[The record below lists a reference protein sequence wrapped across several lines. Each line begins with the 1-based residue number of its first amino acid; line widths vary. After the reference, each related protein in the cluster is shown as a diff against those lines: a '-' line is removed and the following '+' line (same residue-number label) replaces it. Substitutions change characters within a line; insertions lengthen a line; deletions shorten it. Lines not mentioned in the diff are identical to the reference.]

1 MKVELIK
8 TEGNK
13 VSFKLTVDNDKFESA
28 IVKAY
33 NKNKGKYNI
42 PGFRKGKA
50 PRKIIEANYGKGV
63 FYSDAIDILFPEV
76 YPSAIDELKIDP
88 IDMPSI
94 DIEEI
99 SKDNGLV
106 ILVDVEVKP
115 TFELG
120 EYKGVEVE
128 KVEETVNED
137 VVTAKLEEMREKAS
151 RLVSVEREIVNGDTA
166 NIDFEGFDGEVA
178 FEGGKGENYD
188 LVIGSGSFIPG
199 FEEQLVGKKVGEEV
213 EVNVTFPE
221 EYHAENLAGKPVVFK
236 VKVNDVK
243 VKELPELNDE
253 FAADTTEFNTL
264 EELTA
269 DVRAKAEAD
278 GEVAFEGGKGE
289 NYDLVI
295 GSGSFIPGFEEQLV
309 GKKVGEE
316 VEVNVTFPEEYHAEN
331 LAGKPV
337 VFKVKVNDVKVKELP
352 ELNDEFA
359 ADTTEFN
366 TLEELTADVRA
377 KAEAEVAEA
386 AKNELR
392 NRVIEKVV
400 ENTTVEVPE
409 AMVKN
414 EIENQ
419 LMELNYQ
426 LQYQGFGMEQFLQ
439 MTGKT
444 MEEFKAEFT
453 TNRRE
458 EAVKNVKTSLVIE
471 AIAKAEGVEVS
482 EEEVNAE
489 VEKMAAAYNMT
500 VEQVKEAL
508 RPNDLKDMEGQL
520 KIRKTIDLL
529 VDSAKIA

>member
-8 TEGNK
+8 QEGTK
-13 VSFKLTVDNDKFESA
+13 VSFKLTVDNEKFESA

-50 PRKIIEANYGKGV
+50 PRKVIETHYGKGV
-63 FYSDAIDILFPEV
+63 FYSDAIDIVFPEV
-76 YPSAIDELKIDP
+76 YPAAIDELKIDP

-94 DIEEI
+94 DVEEI

-106 ILVDVEVKP
+106 LLVDVEVKP
-115 TFELG
+115 EFQLG
-120 EYKGVEVE
+120 DYKGVEVE
-128 KVEETVNED
+128 KVDETVNED
-137 VVTAKLEEMREKAS
+137 VVNAKLEEMREKNS
-151 RLVSVEREIVNGDTA
+151 RLVSVEREIANGDTA

-199 FEEQLVGKKVGEEV
+199 FEDQLVGKKAGEEV

-264 EELTA
+264 EELRA

-278 GEVAFEGGKGE
+278 
-289 NYDLVI
+289 
-295 GSGSFIPGFEEQLV
+295 
-309 GKKVGEE
+309 
-316 VEVNVTFPEEYHAEN
+316 
-331 LAGKPV
+331 
-337 VFKVKVNDVKVKELP
+337 
-352 ELNDEFA
+352 
-359 ADTTEFN
+359 
-366 TLEELTADVRA
+366 A
-377 KAEAEVAEA
+377 KEA

-400 ENTTVEVPE
+400 ANTEVEVPE
-409 AMVKN
+409 AMIKH

-419 LMELNYQ
+419 MMELNYQ
-426 LQYQGFGMEQFLQ
+426 LQYQGFGMEQFLK

-444 MEEFKAEFT
+444 MEEFKAEFAAS
-453 TNRRE
+453 RRE
-458 EAVKNVKTSLVIE
+458 EALRNVKTSLVIE
-471 AIAKAEGVEVS
+471 AIAKAEGVEVN

-489 VEKMAAAYNMT
+489 VQKMADAYNMT
-500 VEQVKEAL
+500 VEQVKGAL
-508 RPNDLKDMEGQL
+508 RATDLKDMEGQL

-529 VDSAKIA
+529 VENAKIA

>member
-8 TEGNK
+8 QEGTK
-13 VSFKLTVDNDKFESA
+13 VSFKLTVDNEKFESA

-50 PRKIIEANYGKGV
+50 PRKVIETHYGKGV
-63 FYSDAIDILFPEV
+63 FYSDAIDIVFPEV
-76 YPSAIDELKIDP
+76 YPAAIDELKIDP

-94 DIEEI
+94 DVEEI

-106 ILVDVEVKP
+106 LLVDVEVKP
-115 TFELG
+115 EFQLG
-120 EYKGVEVE
+120 DYKGVEVE
-128 KVEETVNED
+128 KVDETVNED
-137 VVTAKLEEMREKAS
+137 VVNAKLDEMREKGS
-151 RLVSVEREIVNGDTA
+151 RLVSVEREIANGDTA

-199 FEEQLVGKKVGEEV
+199 FEDQLVGKKAGEEV

-264 EELTA
+264 EELRA

-278 GEVAFEGGKGE
+278 
-289 NYDLVI
+289 
-295 GSGSFIPGFEEQLV
+295 
-309 GKKVGEE
+309 
-316 VEVNVTFPEEYHAEN
+316 
-331 LAGKPV
+331 
-337 VFKVKVNDVKVKELP
+337 
-352 ELNDEFA
+352 
-359 ADTTEFN
+359 
-366 TLEELTADVRA
+366 A
-377 KAEAEVAEA
+377 KEA

-400 ENTTVEVPE
+400 ANTEVEVPE
-409 AMVKN
+409 AMIKH

-419 LMELNYQ
+419 MMELNYQ
-426 LQYQGFGMEQFLQ
+426 LQYQGFGMEQFLK

-444 MEEFKAEFT
+444 MEEFKAEFAAS
-453 TNRRE
+453 RRE
-458 EAVKNVKTSLVIE
+458 EALRNVKTSLVIE
-471 AIAKAEGVEVS
+471 AIAKAENVEVS
-482 EEEVNAE
+482 EEEVNGE
-489 VEKMAAAYNMT
+489 VQKMADAYKMT
-500 VEQVKEAL
+500 AEQVKEAL

-529 VDSAKIA
+529 VENAKIA

>member
-50 PRKIIEANYGKGV
+50 PRKIIETNYGKGV

-88 IDMPSI
+88 IDAPSI

-115 TFELG
+115 SFELG

-128 KVEETVNED
+128 KVEEAINED
-137 VVTAKLEEMREKAS
+137 AVTAKLEEMREKGS
-151 RLVSVEREIVNGDTA
+151 RLVSVEREIANGDTA

-188 LVIGSGSFIPG
+188 LVIGAGSFIPG
-199 FEEQLVGKKVGEEV
+199 FEEQLVGRKVGEEL

-269 DVRAKAEAD
+269 DVKAKVEAEA
-278 GEVAFEGGKGE
+278 
-289 NYDLVI
+289 
-295 GSGSFIPGFEEQLV
+295 
-309 GKKVGEE
+309 
-316 VEVNVTFPEEYHAEN
+316 
-331 LAGKPV
+331 
-337 VFKVKVNDVKVKELP
+337 
-352 ELNDEFA
+352 
-359 ADTTEFN
+359 
-366 TLEELTADVRA
+366 
-377 KAEAEVAEA
+377 AEA

-400 ENTTVEVPE
+400 ANTEVEVPE

-419 LMELNYQ
+419 MMELNYQ

-453 TNRRE
+453 ANRRD

-471 AIAKAEGVEVS
+471 AIAKAEDVQVS
-482 EEEVNAE
+482 EEEVDAE
-489 VEKMAAAYNMT
+489 VQKMSEAYNMT

-508 RPNDLKDMEGQL
+508 RPTDLKDMEGQL

>member
-50 PRKIIEANYGKGV
+50 PRKIIETNYGKGV

-88 IDMPSI
+88 IDAPSI

-115 TFELG
+115 SFELG

-128 KVEETVNED
+128 KVEEAINED
-137 VVTAKLEEMREKAS
+137 AVTAKLEEMREKGS
-151 RLVSVEREIVNGDTA
+151 RLVSVEREIANGDTA

-199 FEEQLVGKKVGEEV
+199 FEEQLVGKKVGEEL

-236 VKVNDVK
+236 VKINDVK

-269 DVRAKAEAD
+269 DVKAKVEAEA
-278 GEVAFEGGKGE
+278 
-289 NYDLVI
+289 
-295 GSGSFIPGFEEQLV
+295 
-309 GKKVGEE
+309 
-316 VEVNVTFPEEYHAEN
+316 
-331 LAGKPV
+331 
-337 VFKVKVNDVKVKELP
+337 
-352 ELNDEFA
+352 
-359 ADTTEFN
+359 
-366 TLEELTADVRA
+366 
-377 KAEAEVAEA
+377 AEA

-400 ENTTVEVPE
+400 ANTEVEVPE

-419 LMELNYQ
+419 MMELNYQ

-444 MEEFKAEFT
+444 MEEFKAEFAA
-453 TNRRE
+453 NRRD
-458 EAVKNVKTSLVIE
+458 EAVRNVKTSLVIE
-471 AIAKAEGVEVS
+471 AIAKAEDVQVS
-482 EEEVNAE
+482 EEEVDAE
-489 VEKMAAAYNMT
+489 VQKMAEAYNMT

-508 RPNDLKDMEGQL
+508 RPTDLKDMEGQL

>member
-8 TEGNK
+8 QEGTK
-13 VSFKLTVDNDKFESA
+13 VSFKLTVDNEKFESA

-50 PRKIIEANYGKGV
+50 PRKVIETHYGKGV
-63 FYSDAIDILFPEV
+63 FYSDAIDIVFPEV

-94 DIEEI
+94 DVEEI

-106 ILVDVEVKP
+106 LLVDVEVKP
-115 TFELG
+115 EFQLG
-120 EYKGVEVE
+120 DYKGVEVE
-128 KVEETVNED
+128 KVDETVNED
-137 VVTAKLEEMREKAS
+137 VVNAKLDEMREKGS
-151 RLVSVEREIVNGDTA
+151 RLVSVEREIANGDTA

-199 FEEQLVGKKVGEEV
+199 FEDQLVGKKAGEEV

-264 EELTA
+264 EELRA

-278 GEVAFEGGKGE
+278 
-289 NYDLVI
+289 
-295 GSGSFIPGFEEQLV
+295 
-309 GKKVGEE
+309 
-316 VEVNVTFPEEYHAEN
+316 
-331 LAGKPV
+331 
-337 VFKVKVNDVKVKELP
+337 
-352 ELNDEFA
+352 
-359 ADTTEFN
+359 
-366 TLEELTADVRA
+366 A
-377 KAEAEVAEA
+377 KEA

-400 ENTTVEVPE
+400 ANTEVEVPE
-409 AMVKN
+409 AMIKH

-419 LMELNYQ
+419 MMELNYQ
-426 LQYQGFGMEQFLQ
+426 LQYQGFGMEQFLK

-444 MEEFKAEFT
+444 MEEFKAEFAAS
-453 TNRRE
+453 RRE
-458 EAVKNVKTSLVIE
+458 EALRNVKTSLVIE
-471 AIAKAEGVEVS
+471 AIAKAEGVEVN

-489 VEKMAAAYNMT
+489 VQKMADAYNMT
-500 VEQVKEAL
+500 VEQVKGAL
-508 RPNDLKDMEGQL
+508 RATDLKDMEGQL
-520 KIRKTIDLL
+520 KIRKTIDFL
-529 VDSAKIA
+529 VENAKIA

>member
-50 PRKIIEANYGKGV
+50 PRKIIETNYGKGV

-88 IDMPSI
+88 IDAPSI

-115 TFELG
+115 SFELG

-128 KVEETVNED
+128 KVEEAINED
-137 VVTAKLEEMREKAS
+137 AVTAKLEEMREKGS
-151 RLVSVEREIVNGDTA
+151 RLVSVEREIANGDTA

-199 FEEQLVGKKVGEEV
+199 FEEQLVGKKVGEEL

-269 DVRAKAEAD
+269 DVKAKVEAEA
-278 GEVAFEGGKGE
+278 
-289 NYDLVI
+289 
-295 GSGSFIPGFEEQLV
+295 
-309 GKKVGEE
+309 
-316 VEVNVTFPEEYHAEN
+316 
-331 LAGKPV
+331 
-337 VFKVKVNDVKVKELP
+337 
-352 ELNDEFA
+352 
-359 ADTTEFN
+359 
-366 TLEELTADVRA
+366 
-377 KAEAEVAEA
+377 AEA

-400 ENTTVEVPE
+400 ANTEVEVPE

-419 LMELNYQ
+419 MMELNYQ

-453 TNRRE
+453 ANRRD

-471 AIAKAEGVEVS
+471 AIAKAEDVQVS
-482 EEEVNAE
+482 EEEVDAE
-489 VEKMAAAYNMT
+489 VQKMAESYNMT

-508 RPNDLKDMEGQL
+508 RPTDLKDMEGQL

>member
-50 PRKIIEANYGKGV
+50 PRKIIETNYGKGV

-88 IDMPSI
+88 IDAPSI

-115 TFELG
+115 SFELG

-137 VVTAKLEEMREKAS
+137 VVTAKLEEMREKGS
-151 RLVSVEREIVNGDTA
+151 RLVSIEREIANGDTA

-199 FEEQLVGKKVGEEV
+199 FEEQLVGKKVGEEL

-269 DVRAKAEAD
+269 DVRAKVEAD
-278 GEVAFEGGKGE
+278 A
-289 NYDLVI
+289 
-295 GSGSFIPGFEEQLV
+295 
-309 GKKVGEE
+309 
-316 VEVNVTFPEEYHAEN
+316 
-331 LAGKPV
+331 
-337 VFKVKVNDVKVKELP
+337 
-352 ELNDEFA
+352 
-359 ADTTEFN
+359 
-366 TLEELTADVRA
+366 
-377 KAEAEVAEA
+377 AEA

-400 ENTTVEVPE
+400 ANTEVEVPE

-419 LMELNYQ
+419 MMELNYQ
-426 LQYQGFGMEQFLQ
+426 LQSQGFGMEQFLQ

-453 TNRRE
+453 SNRRE
-458 EAVKNVKTSLVIE
+458 EAVRNVKTSLVIE
-471 AIAKAEGVEVS
+471 AIAKAEDVQVS
-482 EEEVNAE
+482 EEEVDAE
-489 VEKMAAAYNMT
+489 VQKMAEAYNMT

-508 RPNDLKDMEGQL
+508 RPTDLEDMEGQL
-520 KIRKTIDLL
+520 KMRKTIDLL

>member
-8 TEGNK
+8 QEGTK
-13 VSFKLTVDNDKFESA
+13 VSFKLTVDNEKFESA

-50 PRKIIEANYGKGV
+50 PRKVIETHYGKGV
-63 FYSDAIDILFPEV
+63 FYSDAIDIVFPEV
-76 YPSAIDELKIDP
+76 YPAAIDELKIDP
-88 IDMPSI
+88 IEVPSI
-94 DIEEI
+94 DVEEI

-106 ILVDVEVKP
+106 LLVDVEVKP
-115 TFELG
+115 EFQLG
-120 EYKGVEVE
+120 DYKGVEVE
-128 KVEETVNED
+128 KVEDTLNED
-137 VVTAKLEEMREKAS
+137 VVNAKLEEMREKNS
-151 RLVSVEREIVNGDTA
+151 RLVSVEREIANGDTA

-178 FEGGKGENYD
+178 FEGGKGENYN

-199 FEEQLVGKKVGEEV
+199 FEEQLVGKKAGEEV

-236 VKVNDVK
+236 VKVNEVK

-264 EELTA
+264 EELRA
-269 DVRAKAEAD
+269 DVKAKAE
-278 GEVAFEGGKGE
+278 
-289 NYDLVI
+289 
-295 GSGSFIPGFEEQLV
+295 EE
-309 GKKVGEE
+309 
-316 VEVNVTFPEEYHAEN
+316 
-331 LAGKPV
+331 
-337 VFKVKVNDVKVKELP
+337 
-352 ELNDEFA
+352 
-359 ADTTEFN
+359 
-366 TLEELTADVRA
+366 A
-377 KAEAEVAEA
+377 KEA

-400 ENTTVEVPE
+400 ANTEVEVPE
-409 AMVKN
+409 AMVKH

-444 MEEFKAEFT
+444 MDEFKAEFT
-453 TNRRE
+453 ASRRE
-458 EAVKNVKTSLVIE
+458 EALRNVKTSLVIE
-471 AIAKAEGVEVS
+471 AIAKAEDVQVS

-489 VEKMAAAYNMT
+489 VQKMADAYKMT
-500 VEQVKEAL
+500 VDQVKEAL
-508 RPNDLKDMEGQL
+508 RPTDLKDMEGQL

-529 VDSAKIA
+529 VENAKIA

>member
-8 TEGNK
+8 TEGNQ
-13 VSFKLTVDNDKFESA
+13 VSFKLTVDNDKFEAA
-28 IVKAY
+28 ITKAY
-33 NKNKGKYNI
+33 NKNKGKYNV

-50 PRKIIEANYGKGV
+50 PRKVIETHYGKGV
-63 FYSDAIDILFPEV
+63 FYSDAIDIVFPEV
-76 YPSAIDELKIDP
+76 YPAAIDELNIDP

-94 DIEEI
+94 DVEEI

-106 ILVDVEVKP
+106 MLVDVEVKP
-115 TFELG
+115 SFELG
-120 EYKGVEVE
+120 QYKGVEVE
-128 KVEETVNED
+128 KVEETVNDELIN
-137 VVTAKLEEMREKAS
+137 ARLEEMREKNS
-151 RLVSVEREIVNGDTA
+151 RLVSVDREIANGDTA

-178 FEGGKGENYD
+178 FEGGKGEKYD

-199 FEEQLVGKKVGEEV
+199 FEEQLVGKKAGEEV

-264 EELTA
+264 EELRA

-278 GEVAFEGGKGE
+278 
-289 NYDLVI
+289 
-295 GSGSFIPGFEEQLV
+295 
-309 GKKVGEE
+309 
-316 VEVNVTFPEEYHAEN
+316 
-331 LAGKPV
+331 
-337 VFKVKVNDVKVKELP
+337 
-352 ELNDEFA
+352 
-359 ADTTEFN
+359 
-366 TLEELTADVRA
+366 A
-377 KAEAEVAEA
+377 KEA

-400 ENTTVEVPE
+400 ANTEVEVPE
-409 AMVKN
+409 AMIKH

-419 LMELNYQ
+419 MMELNYQ

-444 MEEFKAEFT
+444 MEEFKADFAKD
-453 TNRRE
+453 RKD

-471 AIAKAEGVEVS
+471 AIAKAEDVQVS
-482 EEEVNAE
+482 EEEVDAE
-489 VEKMAAAYNMT
+489 VQKMADAYNMT
-500 VEQVKEAL
+500 VEQVKGAL
-508 RPNDLKDMEGQL
+508 RPTDLKDMEGQL

-529 VDSAKIA
+529 VDNAKIA

>member
-50 PRKIIEANYGKGV
+50 PRKIIETNYGKGV

-88 IDMPSI
+88 IDAPSI

-115 TFELG
+115 SFELG

-128 KVEETVNED
+128 KVEEAINED
-137 VVTAKLEEMREKAS
+137 AVTAKLEEMREKGS
-151 RLVSVEREIVNGDTA
+151 RLVSVEREIANGDTA

-199 FEEQLVGKKVGEEV
+199 FEEQLVGKKVGEEL

-269 DVRAKAEAD
+269 DVKARVEAEA
-278 GEVAFEGGKGE
+278 
-289 NYDLVI
+289 
-295 GSGSFIPGFEEQLV
+295 
-309 GKKVGEE
+309 
-316 VEVNVTFPEEYHAEN
+316 
-331 LAGKPV
+331 
-337 VFKVKVNDVKVKELP
+337 
-352 ELNDEFA
+352 
-359 ADTTEFN
+359 
-366 TLEELTADVRA
+366 
-377 KAEAEVAEA
+377 AEA

-400 ENTTVEVPE
+400 ANTEVEVPE

-419 LMELNYQ
+419 MMELNYQ

-444 MEEFKAEFT
+444 MEEFKAEFAA
-453 TNRRE
+453 NRRD
-458 EAVKNVKTSLVIE
+458 EAVRNVKTSLVIE
-471 AIAKAEGVEVS
+471 AIAKAEDVQVS
-482 EEEVNAE
+482 EEEVDAE
-489 VEKMAAAYNMT
+489 VQKMAESYNMT

-508 RPNDLKDMEGQL
+508 RPTDLKDMEGQL

>member
-8 TEGNK
+8 QEGTK
-13 VSFKLTVDNDKFESA
+13 VSFKLTVDNEKFESA

-50 PRKIIEANYGKGV
+50 PRKVIETHYGKGV
-63 FYSDAIDILFPEV
+63 FYSDAIDIVFPEV
-76 YPSAIDELKIDP
+76 YPAAIDELKIDP

-94 DIEEI
+94 DVEEI

-106 ILVDVEVKP
+106 LLVDVEVKP
-115 TFELG
+115 EFQLG
-120 EYKGVEVE
+120 DYKGVEVE
-128 KVEETVNED
+128 KVDETVNED
-137 VVTAKLEEMREKAS
+137 VVNAKLDEMREKGS
-151 RLVSVEREIVNGDTA
+151 RLVSVEREIANGDTA
-166 NIDFEGFDGEVA
+166 NIDFEGFDGDVA

-199 FEEQLVGKKVGEEV
+199 FEDQLVGKKAGEEV

-253 FAADTTEFNTL
+253 FAADTTEFETL
-264 EELTA
+264 AELRA
-269 DVRAKAEAD
+269 DVR
-278 GEVAFEGGKGE
+278 
-289 NYDLVI
+289 
-295 GSGSFIPGFEEQLV
+295 
-309 GKKVGEE
+309 
-316 VEVNVTFPEEYHAEN
+316 T
-331 LAGKPV
+331 
-337 VFKVKVNDVKVKELP
+337 
-352 ELNDEFA
+352 
-359 ADTTEFN
+359 
-366 TLEELTADVRA
+366 
-377 KAEAEVAEA
+377 KAEAEAKEA

-400 ENTTVEVPE
+400 ANTEVEVPE
-409 AMVKN
+409 AMIKH

-419 LMELNYQ
+419 MMELNYQ

-444 MEEFKAEFT
+444 MEEFKAEFAAS
-453 TNRRE
+453 RRE
-458 EAVKNVKTSLVIE
+458 EALRNVKTSLVIE
-471 AIAKAEGVEVS
+471 AIAKAEGVEVN

-489 VEKMAAAYNMT
+489 VQKMADAYKMT
-500 VEQVKEAL
+500 AEQVKEAL

-529 VDSAKIA
+529 VENAKIA

>member
-8 TEGNK
+8 QEGNK

-28 IVKAY
+28 VVKAY

-50 PRKIIEANYGKGV
+50 PRKVIETHYGKGV
-63 FYSDAIDILFPEV
+63 FYSDAIDLVFPEV
-76 YPSAIDELKIDP
+76 YPAAIDELKIDP

-94 DIEEI
+94 DVEEI

-106 ILVDVEVKP
+106 LLVDVEVKP
-115 TFELG
+115 EFQLG
-120 EYKGVEVE
+120 DYKGVEVE
-128 KVEETVNED
+128 KVDETVNED
-137 VVTAKLEEMREKAS
+137 VVNAKLDEMRERGS
-151 RLVSVEREIVNGDTA
+151 RLVSVEREIANGDTA

-199 FEEQLVGKKVGEEV
+199 FEEQLVGKKAGEEV

-264 EELTA
+264 EELRA

-278 GEVAFEGGKGE
+278 
-289 NYDLVI
+289 
-295 GSGSFIPGFEEQLV
+295 
-309 GKKVGEE
+309 
-316 VEVNVTFPEEYHAEN
+316 
-331 LAGKPV
+331 
-337 VFKVKVNDVKVKELP
+337 
-352 ELNDEFA
+352 
-359 ADTTEFN
+359 
-366 TLEELTADVRA
+366 A
-377 KAEAEVAEA
+377 KEA

-400 ENTTVEVPE
+400 ANTEVEVPE
-409 AMVKN
+409 AMVKH

-444 MEEFKAEFT
+444 MDEFKAEFT
-453 TNRRE
+453 ASRRE
-458 EAVKNVKTSLVIE
+458 EALRNVKTSLVIE
-471 AIAKAEGVEVS
+471 AIAKAEGVEVN

-489 VEKMAAAYNMT
+489 VQKMADAYNMT
-500 VEQVKEAL
+500 VEQVKGAL
-508 RPNDLKDMEGQL
+508 RATDLKDMEGQL

-529 VDSAKIA
+529 VENAKIA

>member
-13 VSFKLTVDNDKFESA
+13 VSFKLTVDHDKFESA

-50 PRKIIEANYGKGV
+50 PRKIIETNYGKGV

-76 YPSAIDELKIDP
+76 YPTAIDELNIDP

-106 ILVDVEVKP
+106 ILVNVEVKP

-120 EYKGVEVE
+120 QYKGVEVE
-128 KVEETVNED
+128 KVEETVSED
-137 VVTAKLEEMREKAS
+137 VVNAKLEEMREKNS
-151 RLVSVEREIVNGDTA
+151 RLVSVEREIENGDTA

-178 FEGGKGENYD
+178 FEGGKGENYN

-199 FEEQLVGKKVGEEV
+199 FEEQLVGKKAGEEV

-236 VKVNDVK
+236 VKINDVK

-264 EELTA
+264 AELTA
-269 DVRAKAEAD
+269 DVK
-278 GEVAFEGGKGE
+278 
-289 NYDLVI
+289 
-295 GSGSFIPGFEEQLV
+295 
-309 GKKVGEE
+309 
-316 VEVNVTFPEEYHAEN
+316 
-331 LAGKPV
+331 
-337 VFKVKVNDVKVKELP
+337 
-352 ELNDEFA
+352 
-359 ADTTEFN
+359 
-366 TLEELTADVRA
+366 A
-377 KAEAEVAEA
+377 KAEAEAKEA

-392 NRVIEKVV
+392 NRVIDKVV
-400 ENTTVEVPE
+400 ENTEVEVPE
-409 AMVKN
+409 AMVKH

-444 MEEFKAEFT
+444 MEQFKEEFMATRKD
-453 TNRRE
+453 

-500 VEQVKEAL
+500 AEQIKEAL
-508 RPNDLKDMEGQL
+508 RPTDLKDMEGQL

>member
-8 TEGNK
+8 QEGTK
-13 VSFKLTVDNDKFESA
+13 VSFKLTVDNEKFESA

-50 PRKIIEANYGKGV
+50 PRKVIETHYGKGV
-63 FYSDAIDILFPEV
+63 FYSDAIDIVFPEV
-76 YPSAIDELKIDP
+76 YPAAIDELKIDP

-94 DIEEI
+94 DVEEI

-106 ILVDVEVKP
+106 LLVDVEVKP
-115 TFELG
+115 EFQLRDD
-120 EYKGVEVE
+120 KGVEVE
-128 KVEETVNED
+128 KVDETVNED
-137 VVTAKLEEMREKAS
+137 VVNAKLDEMREKGS
-151 RLVSVEREIVNGDTA
+151 RLVSVEREIANGDTA

-199 FEEQLVGKKVGEEV
+199 FEDQLVGKKAGEEV

-264 EELTA
+264 EELRA

-278 GEVAFEGGKGE
+278 
-289 NYDLVI
+289 
-295 GSGSFIPGFEEQLV
+295 
-309 GKKVGEE
+309 
-316 VEVNVTFPEEYHAEN
+316 
-331 LAGKPV
+331 
-337 VFKVKVNDVKVKELP
+337 
-352 ELNDEFA
+352 
-359 ADTTEFN
+359 
-366 TLEELTADVRA
+366 A
-377 KAEAEVAEA
+377 KEA

-400 ENTTVEVPE
+400 ANTEVEVPE
-409 AMVKN
+409 AMIKH

-419 LMELNYQ
+419 MMELNYQ
-426 LQYQGFGMEQFLQ
+426 LQYQGFGMEQFLK

-444 MEEFKAEFT
+444 MEEFKAEFAAS
-453 TNRRE
+453 RRE
-458 EAVKNVKTSLVIE
+458 EALRNVKTSLVIE
-471 AIAKAEGVEVS
+471 AIAKAEGVEVN

-489 VEKMAAAYNMT
+489 VQKMADAYNMT
-500 VEQVKEAL
+500 VEQVKGAL
-508 RPNDLKDMEGQL
+508 RATDLKDMEGQL

-529 VDSAKIA
+529 VENAKIA

>member
-8 TEGNK
+8 QEGTK
-13 VSFKLTVDNDKFESA
+13 VSFKLTVDNEKFESA

-50 PRKIIEANYGKGV
+50 PRKVIETHYGKGV
-63 FYSDAIDILFPEV
+63 FYSDAIDIVFPEV
-76 YPSAIDELKIDP
+76 YPAAIDELKIDP

-94 DIEEI
+94 DVEEI

-106 ILVDVEVKP
+106 LLVDVEVKP
-115 TFELG
+115 EFQLG
-120 EYKGVEVE
+120 DYKGVEVE
-128 KVEETVNED
+128 KVDETVNED
-137 VVTAKLEEMREKAS
+137 VVNAKLDEMREKGS
-151 RLVSVEREIVNGDTA
+151 RLVSVEREIANGDTA

-199 FEEQLVGKKVGEEV
+199 FEDQLVGKKAGEEV

-236 VKVNDVK
+236 VKVNEVK

-264 EELTA
+264 AELRA
-269 DVRAKAEAD
+269 DVTAKAE
-278 GEVAFEGGKGE
+278 
-289 NYDLVI
+289 
-295 GSGSFIPGFEEQLV
+295 EES
-309 GKKVGEE
+309 K
-316 VEVNVTFPEEYHAEN
+316 
-331 LAGKPV
+331 
-337 VFKVKVNDVKVKELP
+337 
-352 ELNDEFA
+352 
-359 ADTTEFN
+359 
-366 TLEELTADVRA
+366 
-377 KAEAEVAEA
+377 EA

-400 ENTTVEVPE
+400 ANTEVEVPE
-409 AMVKN
+409 AMVKH
-414 EIENQ
+414 EIDNQ

-444 MEEFKAEFT
+444 MDEFKAEFT
-453 TNRRE
+453 ASRRE
-458 EAVKNVKTSLVIE
+458 EALRNVKTSLVIE
-471 AIAKAEGVEVS
+471 AIAKAENVEVS
-482 EEEVNAE
+482 EEEVNSE
-489 VEKMAAAYNMT
+489 VQKMADAYKMT

-529 VDSAKIA
+529 VENAKIA

>member
-50 PRKIIEANYGKGV
+50 PRKVIETHYGKGV

-76 YPSAIDELKIDP
+76 YPAAIDELKIDP

-115 TFELG
+115 SFELG

-128 KVEETVNED
+128 KVDETVNED
-137 VVTAKLEEMREKAS
+137 VINAKLEEMREKGS
-151 RLVSVEREIVNGDTA
+151 RLVSVEREIANGDTA
-166 NIDFEGFDGEVA
+166 NIDFEGFDGDVA

-199 FEEQLVGKKVGEEV
+199 FEEQLVGKKAGEEV

-264 EELTA
+264 EELRA

-278 GEVAFEGGKGE
+278 
-289 NYDLVI
+289 
-295 GSGSFIPGFEEQLV
+295 
-309 GKKVGEE
+309 
-316 VEVNVTFPEEYHAEN
+316 
-331 LAGKPV
+331 
-337 VFKVKVNDVKVKELP
+337 
-352 ELNDEFA
+352 
-359 ADTTEFN
+359 
-366 TLEELTADVRA
+366 A
-377 KAEAEVAEA
+377 KEA

-400 ENTTVEVPE
+400 ENTEVEVPE
-409 AMVKN
+409 AMIKN

-453 TNRRE
+453 SNRRD
-458 EAVKNVKTSLVIE
+458 EAIRNVKTSLVIE
-471 AIAKAEGVEVS
+471 AIAKAEDVQVS

-489 VEKMAAAYNMT
+489 VQKMAEAYNMT

-508 RPNDLKDMEGQL
+508 RPTDLKDMEGQL

>member
-50 PRKIIEANYGKGV
+50 PRKIIETNYGKGV

-76 YPSAIDELKIDP
+76 YPVAIDELNIDP

-99 SKDNGLV
+99 SQDNGLV
-106 ILVDVEVKP
+106 ILVNVEVKP

-120 EYKGVEVE
+120 QYKGVEVE
-128 KVEETVNED
+128 KVEETVSEE
-137 VVTAKLEEMREKAS
+137 VVNAKLEEMREKNS
-151 RLVSVEREIVNGDTA
+151 RLVSVEREIENGDTA

-178 FEGGKGENYD
+178 FEGGKGENYN

-199 FEEQLVGKKVGEEV
+199 FEEQLIGKKAGEEV

-236 VKVNDVK
+236 VKINDVK

-264 EELTA
+264 AELTA
-269 DVRAKAEAD
+269 DVK
-278 GEVAFEGGKGE
+278 
-289 NYDLVI
+289 
-295 GSGSFIPGFEEQLV
+295 
-309 GKKVGEE
+309 
-316 VEVNVTFPEEYHAEN
+316 
-331 LAGKPV
+331 
-337 VFKVKVNDVKVKELP
+337 
-352 ELNDEFA
+352 
-359 ADTTEFN
+359 
-366 TLEELTADVRA
+366 A
-377 KAEAEVAEA
+377 KAEAEAKEA

-392 NRVIEKVV
+392 NRVIDKVV
-400 ENTTVEVPE
+400 ENTEVEVPE
-409 AMVKN
+409 AMVKH

-444 MEEFKAEFT
+444 MEQFKEEFMATRKD
-453 TNRRE
+453 

-482 EEEVNAE
+482 GEEVNAE

-500 VEQVKEAL
+500 VEQIKEAL
-508 RPNDLKDMEGQL
+508 RPTDLKDMEGQL

-529 VDSAKIA
+529 VDNAKIA

>member
-8 TEGNK
+8 QEGTK
-13 VSFKLTVDNDKFESA
+13 VSFKLTVDNEKFESA

-50 PRKIIEANYGKGV
+50 PRKVIETHYGKGV
-63 FYSDAIDILFPEV
+63 FYSDAIDIVFPEV
-76 YPSAIDELKIDP
+76 YPAAIDELKIDP

-94 DIEEI
+94 DVEEI

-106 ILVDVEVKP
+106 LLVDVEVKP
-115 TFELG
+115 EFQLG
-120 EYKGVEVE
+120 DYKGVEVE
-128 KVEETVNED
+128 KVDETVNED
-137 VVTAKLEEMREKAS
+137 VVNAKLDEMREKGS
-151 RLVSVEREIVNGDTA
+151 RLVSVEREIANGDTA

-178 FEGGKGENYD
+178 FEGGKGEKYD

-199 FEEQLVGKKVGEEV
+199 FEDQLVGKKAGEEV

-264 EELTA
+264 EELRA

-278 GEVAFEGGKGE
+278 
-289 NYDLVI
+289 
-295 GSGSFIPGFEEQLV
+295 
-309 GKKVGEE
+309 
-316 VEVNVTFPEEYHAEN
+316 
-331 LAGKPV
+331 
-337 VFKVKVNDVKVKELP
+337 
-352 ELNDEFA
+352 
-359 ADTTEFN
+359 
-366 TLEELTADVRA
+366 A
-377 KAEAEVAEA
+377 KEA

-400 ENTTVEVPE
+400 ANTEVEVPE
-409 AMVKN
+409 AMIKH

-419 LMELNYQ
+419 MMELNYQ

-444 MEEFKAEFT
+444 MEEFKAEFAAS
-453 TNRRE
+453 RRE
-458 EAVKNVKTSLVIE
+458 EALRNVKTSLVIE
-471 AIAKAEGVEVS
+471 AIAKAEGVEVN

-489 VEKMAAAYNMT
+489 VQKMADAYNMT
-500 VEQVKEAL
+500 VEQVKGAL
-508 RPNDLKDMEGQL
+508 RATDLKDMEGQL

-529 VDSAKIA
+529 VENAKIA

>member
-8 TEGNK
+8 QEGNK
-13 VSFKLTVDNDKFESA
+13 VSFKLTVDHDKFESA
-28 IVKAY
+28 VVKAY
-33 NKNKGKYNI
+33 NKNTGKFNI

-50 PRKIIEANYGKGV
+50 PRKIIETNYGKGV
-63 FYSDAIDILFPEV
+63 FYNDAIDIVFPEV
-76 YPSAIDELKIDP
+76 YPAAIDELKIEP
-88 IDMPSI
+88 IEVPSI
-94 DIEEI
+94 DVEEI

-106 ILVDVEVKP
+106 LLVDVEVKP
-115 TFELG
+115 EFQLG

-137 VVTAKLEEMREKAS
+137 VVNAKLEEMREKNS
-151 RLVSVEREIVNGDTA
+151 RLVSVEREIANGDTA

-178 FEGGKGENYD
+178 FEGGKGEKYD

-199 FEEQLVGKKVGEEV
+199 FEEQLVGKKAGEEV

-236 VKVNDVK
+236 VKVNEVK

-264 EELTA
+264 AELRA
-269 DVRAKAEAD
+269 DVTAKAE
-278 GEVAFEGGKGE
+278 
-289 NYDLVI
+289 
-295 GSGSFIPGFEEQLV
+295 EES
-309 GKKVGEE
+309 K
-316 VEVNVTFPEEYHAEN
+316 
-331 LAGKPV
+331 
-337 VFKVKVNDVKVKELP
+337 
-352 ELNDEFA
+352 
-359 ADTTEFN
+359 
-366 TLEELTADVRA
+366 
-377 KAEAEVAEA
+377 EA

-400 ENTTVEVPE
+400 ANTEVEVPE
-409 AMVKN
+409 AMVKH
-414 EIENQ
+414 EIDNQ

-444 MEEFKAEFT
+444 MDEFKAEFT
-453 TNRRE
+453 ASRRE
-458 EAVKNVKTSLVIE
+458 EALRNVKTSLVIE
-471 AIAKAEGVEVS
+471 AIAKAENVEVS
-482 EEEVNAE
+482 EEEVNSE
-489 VEKMAAAYNMT
+489 VQKMADAYKMT

-529 VDSAKIA
+529 VENAKIA

>member
-50 PRKIIEANYGKGV
+50 PRKIIETNYGKGV

-76 YPSAIDELKIDP
+76 YPAAIEELKIDP

-99 SKDNGLV
+99 SEDNGLV

-137 VVTAKLEEMREKAS
+137 LVTAKLEEMREKNS
-151 RLVSVEREIVNGDTA
+151 RLVSVEREIENGDTA
-166 NIDFEGFDGEVA
+166 NIDFEGFDGDVA
-178 FEGGKGENYD
+178 FEGGKGENYN

-199 FEEQLVGKKVGEEV
+199 FEEQLVGKKAGEEV

-236 VKVNDVK
+236 VKINDVK

-269 DVRAKAEAD
+269 DVRAK
-278 GEVAFEGGKGE
+278 V
-289 NYDLVI
+289 
-295 GSGSFIPGFEEQLV
+295 EEDA
-309 GKKVGEE
+309 KV
-316 VEVNVTFPEEYHAEN
+316 
-331 LAGKPV
+331 
-337 VFKVKVNDVKVKELP
+337 
-352 ELNDEFA
+352 
-359 ADTTEFN
+359 
-366 TLEELTADVRA
+366 
-377 KAEAEVAEA
+377 A

-400 ENTTVEVPE
+400 ENTEVEVPE

-444 MEEFKAEFT
+444 MEQFREEFVS
-453 TNRRE
+453 NRRE

-500 VEQVKEAL
+500 VDQVKEAL
-508 RPNDLKDMEGQL
+508 RPTDLKDMEGQL

>member
-8 TEGNK
+8 QEGTK
-13 VSFKLTVDNDKFESA
+13 VSFKLTVDNEKFESA

-50 PRKIIEANYGKGV
+50 PRKVIETHYGKGV
-63 FYSDAIDILFPEV
+63 FYSDAIDIVFPEV
-76 YPSAIDELKIDP
+76 YPAAIDELKIDP

-94 DIEEI
+94 DVEEI

-106 ILVDVEVKP
+106 LLVDVEVKP
-115 TFELG
+115 EFQLG
-120 EYKGVEVE
+120 DYKGVEVE
-128 KVEETVNED
+128 KVDETVNED
-137 VVTAKLEEMREKAS
+137 VVNAKLEEMREKNS
-151 RLVSVEREIVNGDTA
+151 RLVSVEREIANGDTA

-178 FEGGKGENYD
+178 FEGGKGEKYD

-199 FEEQLVGKKVGEEV
+199 FEEQLVGKKAGEEV

-236 VKVNDVK
+236 VKVNEVK

-264 EELTA
+264 AELRA
-269 DVRAKAEAD
+269 DVTAKAE
-278 GEVAFEGGKGE
+278 
-289 NYDLVI
+289 
-295 GSGSFIPGFEEQLV
+295 EES
-309 GKKVGEE
+309 K
-316 VEVNVTFPEEYHAEN
+316 
-331 LAGKPV
+331 
-337 VFKVKVNDVKVKELP
+337 
-352 ELNDEFA
+352 
-359 ADTTEFN
+359 
-366 TLEELTADVRA
+366 
-377 KAEAEVAEA
+377 EA

-400 ENTTVEVPE
+400 ANTEVEVPE
-409 AMVKN
+409 AMVKH
-414 EIENQ
+414 EIDNQ

-444 MEEFKAEFT
+444 MDEFKAEFT
-453 TNRRE
+453 ASRRE
-458 EAVKNVKTSLVIE
+458 EALRNVKTSLVIE
-471 AIAKAEGVEVS
+471 AIAKAENVEVS
-482 EEEVNAE
+482 EEEVNSE
-489 VEKMAAAYNMT
+489 VQKMADAYKMT

-529 VDSAKIA
+529 VENAKIA

>member
-50 PRKIIEANYGKGV
+50 PRKIIETNYGKGV

-115 TFELG
+115 SFELG

-151 RLVSVEREIVNGDTA
+151 RLVSVEREIANGDTA

-269 DVRAKAEAD
+269 DVRAKAEA
-278 GEVAFEGGKGE
+278 
-289 NYDLVI
+289 
-295 GSGSFIPGFEEQLV
+295 
-309 GKKVGEE
+309 
-316 VEVNVTFPEEYHAEN
+316 
-331 LAGKPV
+331 
-337 VFKVKVNDVKVKELP
+337 
-352 ELNDEFA
+352 
-359 ADTTEFN
+359 
-366 TLEELTADVRA
+366 
-377 KAEAEVAEA
+377 EAAEA

-489 VEKMAAAYNMT
+489 VEKMATAYNMT

>member
-50 PRKIIEANYGKGV
+50 PRKIIETNYGKGV

-151 RLVSVEREIVNGDTA
+151 RLVSVEREIANGDTA

-236 VKVNDVK
+236 VKINDVK

-264 EELTA
+264 EEL
-269 DVRAKAEAD
+269 R
-278 GEVAFEGGKGE
+278 
-289 NYDLVI
+289 
-295 GSGSFIPGFEEQLV
+295 
-309 GKKVGEE
+309 
-316 VEVNVTFPEEYHAEN
+316 
-331 LAGKPV
+331 
-337 VFKVKVNDVKVKELP
+337 
-352 ELNDEFA
+352 
-359 ADTTEFN
+359 
-366 TLEELTADVRA
+366 ADVRA
-377 KAEAEVAEA
+377 KAEAEAKEA

-400 ENTTVEVPE
+400 ANTEVEVPD

-453 TNRRE
+453 SSRRE
-458 EAVKNVKTSLVIE
+458 EAVRNVKTSLVIE
-471 AIAKAEGVEVS
+471 AIAKAEDVQVN

-489 VEKMAAAYNMT
+489 VEKMAEAYNMT
-500 VEQVKEAL
+500 AEQVKEAL

>member
-50 PRKIIEANYGKGV
+50 PRKIIETNYGKGV

-88 IDMPSI
+88 IDAPSI

-115 TFELG
+115 SFELG

-128 KVEETVNED
+128 KVEETINED
-137 VVTAKLEEMREKAS
+137 AVTAKLEEMREKGS
-151 RLVSVEREIVNGDTA
+151 RLVSVEREIANGDTV

-199 FEEQLVGKKVGEEV
+199 FEEQLVGKKVGEEL

-269 DVRAKAEAD
+269 DVKAKVEAEA
-278 GEVAFEGGKGE
+278 
-289 NYDLVI
+289 
-295 GSGSFIPGFEEQLV
+295 
-309 GKKVGEE
+309 
-316 VEVNVTFPEEYHAEN
+316 
-331 LAGKPV
+331 
-337 VFKVKVNDVKVKELP
+337 
-352 ELNDEFA
+352 
-359 ADTTEFN
+359 
-366 TLEELTADVRA
+366 
-377 KAEAEVAEA
+377 AEA

-400 ENTTVEVPE
+400 ANTEVEVPE

-419 LMELNYQ
+419 MMELNYQ
-426 LQYQGFGMEQFLQ
+426 LQHQGFGMEQFLQ

-453 TNRRE
+453 ANRRD

-471 AIAKAEGVEVS
+471 AIAKAEDVQVS
-482 EEEVNAE
+482 EEEVDAE
-489 VEKMAAAYNMT
+489 VQKMAEAYNMT

-508 RPNDLKDMEGQL
+508 RPTDLKDMEGQL

>member
-137 VVTAKLEEMREKAS
+137 VVTAKLEEMREKSS
-151 RLVSVEREIVNGDTA
+151 RLVSVEREIANGDTA
-166 NIDFEGFDGEVA
+166 NIDFEGFDGDVA

-199 FEEQLVGKKVGEEV
+199 FEEQLVGKKAGEEV

-264 EELTA
+264 EELRA

-278 GEVAFEGGKGE
+278 A
-289 NYDLVI
+289 
-295 GSGSFIPGFEEQLV
+295 
-309 GKKVGEE
+309 
-316 VEVNVTFPEEYHAEN
+316 
-331 LAGKPV
+331 
-337 VFKVKVNDVKVKELP
+337 
-352 ELNDEFA
+352 
-359 ADTTEFN
+359 
-366 TLEELTADVRA
+366 
-377 KAEAEVAEA
+377 AEA

-409 AMVKN
+409 VMVKH

-419 LMELNYQ
+419 MMELNYQ

-489 VEKMAAAYNMT
+489 VEKMATAYNMT

>member
-8 TEGNK
+8 TEGNQ
-13 VSFKLTVDNDKFESA
+13 VSFKLTVDNDKFEAA
-28 IVKAY
+28 ITKAY
-33 NKNKGKYNI
+33 NKNKGKYNV

-50 PRKIIEANYGKGV
+50 PRKVIETHYGKGV
-63 FYSDAIDILFPEV
+63 FYSDAIDIVFPEV
-76 YPSAIDELKIDP
+76 YPAAIDELNIDP

-94 DIEEI
+94 DVEEI

-106 ILVDVEVKP
+106 MLVDVEVKP
-115 TFELG
+115 SFELG
-120 EYKGVEVE
+120 QYKGVEVE
-128 KVEETVNED
+128 KVEETVNDELIN
-137 VVTAKLEEMREKAS
+137 ARLEEMREKNS
-151 RLVSVEREIVNGDTA
+151 RLVSVDREIANGDTA

-199 FEEQLVGKKVGEEV
+199 FEDQLVGKKAGEEV

-264 EELTA
+264 EELRA

-278 GEVAFEGGKGE
+278 
-289 NYDLVI
+289 
-295 GSGSFIPGFEEQLV
+295 
-309 GKKVGEE
+309 
-316 VEVNVTFPEEYHAEN
+316 
-331 LAGKPV
+331 
-337 VFKVKVNDVKVKELP
+337 
-352 ELNDEFA
+352 
-359 ADTTEFN
+359 
-366 TLEELTADVRA
+366 A
-377 KAEAEVAEA
+377 KEA

-400 ENTTVEVPE
+400 ANTEVEVPE
-409 AMVKN
+409 AMIKH

-419 LMELNYQ
+419 MMELNYQ

-444 MEEFKAEFT
+444 MEEFKAEFAAS
-453 TNRRE
+453 RRE
-458 EAVKNVKTSLVIE
+458 EALRNVKTSLVIE
-471 AIAKAEGVEVS
+471 AIAKAEGVEVN

-489 VEKMAAAYNMT
+489 VQKMADAYNMT
-500 VEQVKEAL
+500 VEQVKGAL
-508 RPNDLKDMEGQL
+508 RATDLKDMEGQL

-529 VDSAKIA
+529 VENAKIA

>member
-8 TEGNK
+8 QEGNK
-13 VSFKLTVDNDKFESA
+13 VSFKLTVDNEKFESA

-50 PRKIIEANYGKGV
+50 PRKVIETHYGKGV
-63 FYSDAIDILFPEV
+63 FYSDAIDIVFPEV
-76 YPSAIDELKIDP
+76 YPAAIDELKIDP

-94 DIEEI
+94 DVEEI

-106 ILVDVEVKP
+106 LLVDVEVKP
-115 TFELG
+115 EFQLG
-120 EYKGVEVE
+120 DYKGVEVE
-128 KVEETVNED
+128 KVDETVNED
-137 VVTAKLEEMREKAS
+137 VVNAKLDEMREKGS
-151 RLVSVEREIVNGDTA
+151 RLVSVEREIANGDTA

-199 FEEQLVGKKVGEEV
+199 FEDQLVGKKAGEEV

-264 EELTA
+264 EELRA

-278 GEVAFEGGKGE
+278 
-289 NYDLVI
+289 
-295 GSGSFIPGFEEQLV
+295 
-309 GKKVGEE
+309 
-316 VEVNVTFPEEYHAEN
+316 
-331 LAGKPV
+331 
-337 VFKVKVNDVKVKELP
+337 
-352 ELNDEFA
+352 
-359 ADTTEFN
+359 
-366 TLEELTADVRA
+366 A
-377 KAEAEVAEA
+377 KEA

-400 ENTTVEVPE
+400 ANTEVEVPE
-409 AMVKN
+409 AMIKH

-419 LMELNYQ
+419 MMELNYQ
-426 LQYQGFGMEQFLQ
+426 LQYQGFGMEQFLK

-444 MEEFKAEFT
+444 MEEFKAEFAAS
-453 TNRRE
+453 RRE
-458 EAVKNVKTSLVIE
+458 EAVRNVKTSLVIE
-471 AIAKAEGVEVS
+471 AIAKAEGVEVN

-489 VEKMAAAYNMT
+489 VQKMADAYNMT
-500 VEQVKEAL
+500 VEQVKGAL
-508 RPNDLKDMEGQL
+508 RATDLKDMEGQL

-529 VDSAKIA
+529 VENAKIA